1 MAPTSLARW
10 LVSPLAAVS
19 FALGPIAFGQL
30 AAVSAVFNTSRSV
43 AVGAEPATAS
53 ATISATASAASE
65 RPFSDPFAHEVMAV
79 LSRAGCNSGACH
91 GNLNGKGGFKLSLRG
106 QDPADDHRVLVRDL
120 GGRRVDFAEPA
131 RSLLLLKATAQV
143 AHQGGQRFASDSLE
157 YRVLQRWIGQG
168 CPPLRSGNP
177 ASTAPSSPSPS
188 SPANSS
194 PANSSSALSADR
206 LVALDVEPLEA
217 VVVAPQDRV
226 PLRATARFA
235 DGSHRDVTPL
245 VACETSNLVARVD
258 HSGAVIRDSFGEST
272 VIVRYLDQQ
281 VAVRVAFLPDRPA
294 PDLAAFEPRSPLDQ
308 LWRER
313 WQRLRVRPAPSADDA
328 TLVRRLSLDLLG
340 VLPSAD
346 DAREFAGAM
355 ATSGGSD
362 AGDTLN
368 TIEHG
373 PDKRLRLVERMLAR
387 PEFAD
392 RWALAWSDVLRV
404 EEKALDTTGVER
416 FHGWIRSGIA
426 QGKPLDQFVRELVV
440 ARGSTYESP
449 AANFYRS
456 LRDPIA
462 RAETVGRL
470 FQGVRLQCAQCH
482 NHPFDRWTQ
491 DDYYQW
497 TALFA
502 RVDYEIVENQ
512 RKDKL
517 DKHEFVG
524 DQIVRVLDVGEVRNP
539 RTGEDAVP
547 RFLGADT
554 PEMEPNADRR
564 EFLADWLTSPGNAA
578 FARTQVNFI
587 WYHLMGRG
595 LVEPVDDLRPTNP
608 PAHPGVLDYLALKL
622 VREGFDLRSIVR
634 EVAVSSV
641 YGLSAEP
648 NATTLDDDALFA
660 RALVRRLPAEV
671 LLDAQADVAGMPVEF
686 GGYSQRI
693 RAGQMPGVRR
703 GRDRDKKTAEGDRFL
718 ATFGKPQ
725 RLLACACERSD
736 ETTLK
741 QALALL
747 SDGDLQRRLESPQGR
762 LEGWLRSAST
772 LVSDSAG
779 ASASTSAG
787 LVETLYWTALSRGPT
802 SAERDQATQ
811 WLGEAKNDAERAAIF
826 RDLAWALL
834 NSKEFLFRH

>member
-1 MAPTSLARW
+1 MGSASLVRW
-10 LVSPLAAVS
+10 LVSPGWARFRQACCLAAS
-19 FALGPIAFGQL
+19 LAFAL
-30 AAVSAVFNTSRSV
+30 AARVPTA
-43 AVGAEPATAS
+43 AGAEPFRDALTDSPAN
-53 ATISATASAASE
+53 
-65 RPFSDPFAHEVMAV
+65 DPFAHEVMAV

-120 GGRRVDFAEPA
+120 GGRRVNLAEPA
-131 RSLLLLKATAQV
+131 RSLLLLKATAEV
-143 AHQGGQRFASDSLE
+143 AHQGGQRFTSDSLE

-168 CPPLRSGNP
+168 CPPSRGTALS
-177 ASTAPSSPSPS
+177 STA
-188 SPANSS
+188 A
-194 PANSSSALSADR
+194 SSASASLPSASPLSPLPAR

-217 VVVAPQDRV
+217 VAVAPQDRV
-226 PLRATARFA
+226 PLRATARFS
-235 DGSHRDVTPL
+235 DGSRRDVTPL
-245 VACETSNLVARVD
+245 IACETSNLVTRVD
-258 HSGAVIRDSFGEST
+258 SSGAAVRESFGEST
-272 VIVRYLDQQ
+272 VVVRYLDQQ
-281 VAVRVAFLPDRPA
+281 VAVRVAFLPDRPVA
-294 PDLAAFEPRSPLDQ
+294 DLAAFQPRSPLDR

-313 WQRLRVRPAPSADDA
+313 WERLRVQPAPAADDA

-340 VLPSAD
+340 VLPDAD
-346 DAREFAGAM
+346 EAREFAESPSTD
-355 ATSGGSD
+355 ATS
-362 AGDTLN
+362 AAF
-368 TIEHG
+368 EVP
-373 PDKRLRLVERMLAR
+373 PDQRARLVDRMLAR

-416 FHGWIRSGIA
+416 FHGWIRQSIA

-440 ARGSTYESP
+440 ARGSTYQSP

-554 PEMEPNADRR
+554 PEFEPNADRR
-564 EFLADWLTSPGNAA
+564 EPLADWLTSPRNVA
-578 FARTQVNFI
+578 FARTQANFI

-608 PAHPGVLDYLALKL
+608 PAHPGVLDHLAAKL
-622 VREGFDLRSIVR
+622 VRDGFDLQSIVR
-634 EVAVSSV
+634 EVAMSSV

-648 NATTLDDDALFA
+648 NETTRDDDALFA

-671 LLDAQADVAGMPVEF
+671 LLDAQSTVSGMPVEF

-747 SDGDLQRRLESPQGR
+747 SDGDLQQRLESPLGR
-762 LEGWLRSAST
+762 LEGWLRAAANTNAANAS
-772 LVSDSAG
+772 G
-779 ASASTSAG
+779 ANTNDANASGANKNGANTHR

-802 SAERDQATQ
+802 TVERERATQ
-811 WLGEAKNDAERAAIF
+811 WLGEAANDVERAAIF

-834 NSKEFLFRH
+834 NSKEFVFRH

>member
-1 MAPTSLARW
+1 L
-10 LVSPLAAVS
+10 
-19 FALGPIAFGQL
+19 
-30 AAVSAVFNTSRSV
+30 
-43 AVGAEPATAS
+43 AEP
-53 ATISATASAASE
+53 
-65 RPFSDPFAHEVMAV
+65 
-79 LSRAGCNSGACH
+79 G
-91 GNLNGKGGFKLSLRG
+91 
-106 QDPADDHRVLVRDL
+106 
-120 GGRRVDFAEPA
+120 

-143 AHQGGQRFASDSLE
+143 AHQGGQRFTGDSLE
-157 YRVLQRWIGQG
+157 YRLLERWIAQG
-168 CPPLRSGNP
+168 CPPARSSAGPSPNSSGN
-177 ASTAPSSPSPS
+177 ASG
-188 SPANSS
+188 
-194 PANSSSALSADR
+194 SSSARASSAPTADAAASGAAAVSSSPPVT
-206 LVALDVEPLEA
+206 LIGLDVEPLEA
-217 VVVAPQDRV
+217 VVVAPRDRV
-226 PLRATARFA
+226 PLMATARFS
-235 DGSHRDVTPL
+235 DGSRRDVTHL
-245 VACETSNLVARVD
+245 ISCETSNLVTRVD
-258 HSGAVIRDSFGEST
+258 SLGSAVRESFGEST
-272 VIVRYLDQQ
+272 IVVRYLDRQ

-294 PDLAAFEPRSPLDQ
+294 ANLRAFSPRSPLDVQ
-308 LWRER
+308 WRER
-313 WQRLRVRPAPSADDA
+313 WERLRVQPAPAADLA

-340 VLPSAD
+340 VLPDGD
-346 DAREFAGAM
+346 DAREFVGA
-355 ATSGGSD
+355 ATES
-362 AGDTLN
+362 
-368 TIEHG
+368 
-373 PDKRLRLVERMLAR
+373 PDSLERLVDRMLAR

-404 EEKALDTTGVER
+404 EEKALDSKGVER
-416 FHGWIRSGIA
+416 FHGWIRDGIA
-426 QGKPLDQFVRELVV
+426 RGKPLDQFVRELIV

-539 RTGEDAVP
+539 RTGEDAAP

-564 EFLADWLTSPGNAA
+564 EPLAEWLTSPANAA
-578 FARTQVNFI
+578 FARTQANFL

-608 PAHPGVLDYLALKL
+608 AAHPGVLDYLAAKL
-622 VREGFDLRSIVR
+622 VRDRFDLRSLVR
-634 EVAVSSV
+634 EVALSSV
-641 YGLSAEP
+641 YRLSAEP
-648 NATTLDDDALFA
+648 NETTRDDDSLFA
-660 RALVRRLPAEV
+660 RALVRRWPAEV
-671 LLDAQADVAGMPVEF
+671 LLDAQSLVVGMPVEF

-747 SDGDLQRRLESPQGR
+747 SDGDLQQRLESPQGR
-762 LEGWLRSAST
+762 LEGWLRATSMP
-772 LVSDSAG
+772 DSW
-779 ASASTSAG
+779 
-787 LVETLYWTALSRGPT
+787 VESLYWTALSRGPT
-802 SAERDQATQ
+802 AAERERALR
-811 WLGEAKNDAERAAIF
+811 WLGEAANDAERAVVF